1 MRGVSGEDV
10 TKSECKKQ
18 VERGRKAHIKAELIT
33 NELFDK
39 LEQDMGLRTS
49 ILSDIPSNAENADNL
64 KEAIQ
69 CYMQYGEYDSDLLWD
84 ELIMGN
90 AAHS

>member
-1 MRGVSGEDV
+1 MEGCDYDM
-10 TKSECKKQ
+10 TKSEFKKLL
-18 VERGRKAHIKAELIT
+18 ERGRKAHIKAELIT

-64 KEAIQ
+64 EEAIQ
-69 CYMQYGEYDSDLLWD
+69 CYMQYGEYDPDLLWD

-90 AAHS
+90 ATHS

>member
-1 MRGVSGEDV
+1 MEESGYDM
-10 TKSECKKQ
+10 TKSEFKKFL
-18 VERGRKAHIKAELIT
+18 ERGRNAHVKAESIT

-39 LEQDMGLRTS
+39 LEQDMGLRTL

-64 KEAIQ
+64 EEAIQ
-69 CYMQYGEYDSDLLWD
+69 CYMQYGEYDPDLLWD

-90 AAHS
+90 VAHS

>member
-1 MRGVSGEDV
+1 MEGNSSDM
-10 TKSECKKQ
+10 TKSEFKKLL
-18 VERGRKAHIKAELIT
+18 ERGRKAHIKAELIT

-49 ILSDIPSNAENADNL
+49 ILSDIPSNSENADNL

-69 CYMQYGEYDSDLLWD
+69 CYMQYGEYDPDLLWD

>member
-1 MRGVSGEDV
+1 MEGSSSDM
-10 TKSECKKQ
+10 TKSEFKKLL
-18 VERGRKAHIKAELIT
+18 ERGRKAHIKAELIT

-49 ILSDIPSNAENADNL
+49 ILTDIPSNAENADNL
-64 KEAIQ
+64 EEAIQ
-69 CYMQYGEYDSDLLWD
+69 CYMQYGEYDPDLLWD

>member
-1 MRGVSGEDV
+1 MEGSSSDM
-10 TKSECKKQ
+10 TKSEFKKLL
-18 VERGRKAHIKAELIT
+18 ERGRKAHIKAELIT

-64 KEAIQ
+64 EEAIQ
-69 CYMQYGEYDSDLLWD
+69 CYMQYGEYDPDLLWD

>member
-1 MRGVSGEDV
+1 M
-10 TKSECKKQ
+10 TKSEFKKLL
-18 VERGRKAHIKAELIT
+18 ERGRKAHIKAELIT

-49 ILSDIPSNAENADNL
+49 ILTDIPSNAENADNL
-64 KEAIQ
+64 EEAIQ
-69 CYMQYGEYDSDLLWD
+69 CYMQYWEYDPDLLWD
-84 ELIMGN
+84 ELVMGD